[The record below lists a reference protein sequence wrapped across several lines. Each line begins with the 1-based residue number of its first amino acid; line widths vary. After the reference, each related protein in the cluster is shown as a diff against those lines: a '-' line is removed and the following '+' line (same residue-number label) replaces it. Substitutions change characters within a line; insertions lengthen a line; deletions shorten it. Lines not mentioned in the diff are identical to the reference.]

1 MGSGGSKTQSSDQKP
16 VPSSNDYKSHTV
28 GTAPKDT
35 NANSGGQ
42 STNESTAASEGSTN
56 QKTIDQKTLAPS
68 KQTESQ
74 GSEPKEIKKQVEEDP
89 SRVESSTANQ
99 KKEEETNKTDPPPV
113 SQTKQADSAM
123 PVSSSYLTDKSL

>member
-16 VPSSNDYKSHTV
+16 VPSSNNSKSLTV

-35 NANSGGQ
+35 NVNSGGQ

-74 GSEPKEIKKQVEEDP
+74 GSVPKEVKKQGEEDP
-89 SRVESSTANQ
+89 SRVESSTTLNQ

-123 PVSSSYLTDKSL
+123 PVSNS